1 MFDKD
6 DVISGYQVPLAPG
19 AYRVHLHFVES
30 RAEDLLRFGV
40 CLNGRSRESKSRT
53 TPLAVEGHEIGVI
66 ERRIFE
72 LEVTDGILDVTF
84 DCRVEAVQIAAI
96 KIERI
101 QSGAAPGY

>member
-1 MFDKD
+1 M
-6 DVISGYQVPLAPG
+6 
-19 AYRVHLHFVES
+19 ET
-30 RAEDLLRFGV
+30 RAENLRRFGV
-40 CLNGRSRESKSRT
+40 CLDGRSVESRSRT
-53 TPLAVEGHEIGVI
+53 TPVTVDGHKIGVI
-66 ERRIFE
+66 ERRVFE